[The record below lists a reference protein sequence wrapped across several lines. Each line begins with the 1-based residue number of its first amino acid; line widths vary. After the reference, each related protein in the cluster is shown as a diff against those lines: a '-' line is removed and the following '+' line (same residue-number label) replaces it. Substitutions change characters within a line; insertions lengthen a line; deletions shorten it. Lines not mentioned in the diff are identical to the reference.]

1 MRNQS
6 TLQVDLSGV
15 AQNCHAIRSHIGS
28 QCKFCAVVKADGYG
42 LGALCV
48 GSTLADHADML
59 AVYSADEAGA
69 LLAAGIRKDI
79 LVLAPVYAV
88 DRFHPLYRGMM
99 GGIVHLVIH
108 GEDQLQGVLQMASRF
123 GSVIRV
129 QVKVDTGLH
138 RGGCDPKE
146 ATRLVH
152 LILNDKRV
160 SLTGIMTHFASS
172 VHDAEMTRLQ
182 HDRLDQLI
190 KPMASV
196 LQPDCLIHEAN
207 TAATMQWRWTHRDMI
222 RVGLAWTGT
231 VPAPLVGLDAFRPV
245 VSWTTHLAHI
255 RPVKNG
261 EQVGYGGTWRAGRD
275 SLIGVIPIGYAAG
288 YPMGVGADVTGNGS
302 FVHVLTSRNG
312 ESIGDAPVI
321 GAVCMD
327 QIAIDLTDLPH
338 DKIRVGC
345 GVELLS
351 TRSESRASLGNVA
364 IAAGVVPHAVIS
376 RISSSKV
383 HRTYRNEGVHVEF
396 PTKQTVFHYGQKR
409 PAG

>member
-1 MRNQS
+1 MRGSITMRNQS

-99 GGIVHLVIH
+99 GGIIHLVIH

-245 VSWTTHLAHI
+245 VSWTTHLAHV
-255 RPVKNG
+255 RSVKKR
-261 EQVGYGGTWRAGRD
+261 EQVGYGGTWTATRD
-275 SLIGVIPIGYAAG
+275 SLIGIIPVGYAAG
-288 YPMGVGADVTGNGS
+288 YPIGVGADAHGQGAH
-302 FVHVLTSRNG
+302 VHVVRGRNA
-312 ESIGDAPVI
+312 ESIGEAPVI

-327 QIAIDLTDLPH
+327 QIAIDLTDLP
-338 DKIRVGC
+338 KNKLSIGI

-351 TRSESRASLGNVA
+351 TKPRSKASLSNVA

-383 HRTYRNEGVHVEF
+383 RRTYRCEQLQVEF
-396 PTKQTVFHYGQKR
+396 PKLQSFVNR
-409 PAG
+409 

>member
-15 AQNCHAIRSHIGS
+15 VQNCRAIRSHIGS

-42 LGALCV
+42 LGALRL

-69 LLAAGIRKDI
+69 LLTAGIRKDI

-108 GEDQLQGVLQMASRF
+108 GEDQLHSVLQMASRF

-129 QVKVDTGLH
+129 QVKVDTGLR

-152 LILNDKRV
+152 LILDDKRV

-172 VHDAEMTRLQ
+172 VDDEEMTRLQ
-182 HDRLDQLI
+182 HGRLDQLI

-231 VPAPLVGLDAFRPV
+231 VPSPLVGLDAFRPV

-275 SLIGVIPIGYAAG
+275 SLIGVIPLGYAAG
-288 YPMGVGADVTGNGS
+288 YPMGAGADVTGNGS
-302 FVHVLTSRNG
+302 FVHVLTDRNV

-338 DKIRVGC
+338 DKLRVGC

-351 TRSESRASLGNVA
+351 TRSGSRASLGNVA

-396 PTKQTVFHYGQKR
+396 PTKQTIAQYG
-409 PAG
+409 